1 MPLAVPQAAKLN
13 NITKA
18 VSKVKI
24 FVVFMVFTPFL
35 FQFLFQFF
43 VLLFPLFSG
52 TIIFFSFA
60 KAVAKADRLDRT
72 GTDTLT
78 AAYAF
83 GMVGSFGYIY
93 IHLAYF
99 GTLSAGNAFVF
110 VYFHS
115 EKRHLVKQCIKCTER
130 TQPLAE
136 RSVEKYTQYD
146 YRNQYAKLPRKERT
160 QCGTDSRINGG
171 KRDCPPRVLLEDKD
185 TYRKKD
191 LPYPHR
197 L

>member
-1 MPLAVPQAAKLN
+1 
-13 NITKA
+13 
-18 VSKVKI
+18 
-24 FVVFMVFTPFL
+24 
-35 FQFLFQFF
+35 
-43 VLLFPLFSG
+43 
-52 TIIFFSFA
+52 
-60 KAVAKADRLDRT
+60 
-72 GTDTLT
+72 
-78 AAYAF
+78 
-83 GMVGSFGYIY
+83 MVGSFGYIY

-171 KRDCPPRVLLEDKD
+171 KRDCPLEYSLRTKILTEKGSPIPTSFVMSIGSKPTAKSKTAYFMYVSGFSFLVESFLSVSYVTVPEAIQTDTKTADKTPEQNSYQYEESCD
-185 TYRKKD
+185 II
-191 LPYPHR
+191 
-197 L
+197 